1 MNMRQ
6 RFKGFKRSK
15 DGSMPFVAIA
25 AVLLIL
31 ASAYGVMISQS
42 KDIKDTADNIAFEL
56 GSLDSAER
64 DTEIFVERGLG
75 ELIFSISTDPEG
87 GSLDDRAETFRKRSD
102 AWMRSTFPSTD
113 KGITVSV
120 RDFDFVLEA
129 EALKMTSADV
139 FTDGFTPSYLK
150 ATGHYTAN
158 FVSGSGTMMR
168 TTEISTDGTCALPL
182 AAEQGSLFEIMVSE
196 EGSALS
202 QMMTHQLTALAQYR
216 VLNGYGALAEY
227 GSMGTSSI
235 LTTDDVKAAYD
246 SSVKVLCLL
255 VFRCAPDGLDT
266 ALEKA
271 DIADWFISKDGFI
284 EIDLS
289 AVYSQALISIMDDL
303 VLKWFDYLYGN
314 LYLSIADFYMD
325 NLNNCWDSLK
335 GFFSGKNEFSAAPYI
350 ERVMADNGLDISM
363 YRYLFSGKTA
373 SIRTQGIEST
383 IGGRSITIPSM
394 TLSPSYPSVDLM
406 SCREVSKFKS
416 DYREDTNEIRE
427 WLRNVINTAAVSVGT
442 SKALGTVRVPVD
454 PSDDESFMESVYKTV
469 DTALKNGNSEVDRI
483 MTSAIKEQ
491 KISDPFYSAIF
502 KAISENSGKIYG
514 TDSFRENIGSSVVS
528 GLTSYLENSGIGFDS
543 SDIAKTADIIL
554 NGNEVKEAVTQYESA
569 VNECLDGLRALAEVR
584 AGKSGT
590 LKDICTAI
598 FKTGVFA
605 VDIATD
611 VPTRIRTLC
620 SEAIENTDINAYS
633 GPIELP
639 GTDSFRLTG
648 SDGNTSVEKLSFS
661 SVSSP
666 KVYVKGPNDN
676 LSDCVHYTGFNDN
689 TGASYA
695 TAFSVRVEDRLDYTV
710 KSSGVLESAMGVSDS
725 VFKGSSEICMDLKI
739 IVASGWGLAGVKN
752 DAASNTL
759 LVDVWNTLIKL
770 LSPILEPLRK
780 VMSMISDALSILGS
794 ALIELSK
801 YVAKIIEKL
810 YQILMEPLEM
820 LRKFIEDKLDQFFNA
835 VLEKAV
841 DAVEWIVGIDMSKQT
856 VGFSFMGFTITFTT
870 KLATLASNTKTLLT
884 VAMSC
889 VIHKVHI
896 SGSVTIKQRGSGASK
911 ELFLTG
917 NAEID
922 GGSWKVSAEIDPLM
936 KSTNHLITMNGYVRG
951 VEFDIILP
959 DLVQYQHADFTL
971 SDIPALGLMLSNIP
985 LPIPGLK
992 ASIDAGIDLK
1002 YNIPFETGI
1011 LINEFELNPPGE
1023 DKDHEWVEILNA
1035 TKSRADLDGYTLRA
1049 SSDPKTKVYTIKG
1062 LSLAPGQREV
1072 IDLPGSF
1079 LNNTGSSLLS
1089 GGECVILR
1097 SPDGEEVDRTPAKK
1111 DSANDSRTWQRVAD
1125 GAMDWTLAEG
1135 TPGTSN
1141 CGGVFGGEMVK
1152 AQIIKILKDSAVKTM
1167 GKMKS
1172 LNSTDDLSKFFKVA
1186 IHDAMD
1192 TGIEMLAACLV
1203 EAAIFVSIDITD
1215 ATSTACAGVR
1225 LALFIDSGFIEEG
1238 LKYLVG
1244 EIESILLNI
1253 ENPYG
1258 LRPIEV
1264 LTDNLYLGVTVYMG
1278 LSAPKFLKNIES
1290 LPKVK
1295 LGIHISCNVSALCR
1309 LIGSDT
1315 GKWKVTAG
1323 VIIMDCPSQI
1333 LPSSMKADPR
1343 LDSDLWLLRA
1353 TFHAV

>member
-1 MNMRQ
+1 
-6 RFKGFKRSK
+6 
-15 DGSMPFVAIA
+15 MPFVAVA
-25 AVLLIL
+25 AVLLII

-42 KDIKDTADNIAFEL
+42 KDIKDTADNIVLEL
-56 GSLDSAER
+56 GSLDSAVK
-64 DTEIFVERGLG
+64 DTETFVERGLG

-87 GSLDDRAETFRKRSD
+87 GSLDDRAMTFKKRSGE
-102 AWMRSTFPSTD
+102 WMRSNFPATD
-113 KGITVSV
+113 KGISVSV
-120 RDFDFVLEA
+120 RDYDFVLEA
-129 EALKMTSADV
+129 EALKMTSADA
-139 FTDGFTPSYLK
+139 FTDGFMPSYLK

-158 FVSGSGTMMR
+158 FVSGSGTILR

-182 AAEQGSLFEIMVSE
+182 AAEQGSLFEIMVSDD
-196 EGSALS
+196 GSALS

-216 VLNGYGALAEY
+216 VLNGYGALGEY

-235 LTTDDVKAAYD
+235 ITAEDVKAAYD

-255 VFRCAPDGLDT
+255 VFRCAPDGLDKNM
-266 ALEKA
+266 ERI
-271 DIADWFISKDGFI
+271 DIADWLISKSGQI

-314 LYLSIADFYMD
+314 LLISGADLLLD
-325 NLNNCWDSLK
+325 SLKNAWDSLR

-350 ERVMADNGLDISM
+350 ERVMADNGLDINM
-363 YRYLFSGKTA
+363 YRHLFSGKTA
-373 SIRTQGIEST
+373 SIKIPGTEST
-383 IGGRSITIPSM
+383 IGGRNITIPSM
-394 TLSPSYPSVDLM
+394 TVSPSYPSVDLM
-406 SCREVSKFKS
+406 SCREISKFKS

-427 WLRNVINTAAVSVGT
+427 WLRNIINTAAVSIGT
-442 SKALGTVRVPVD
+442 SKALGTIRVPVN
-454 PSDDESFMESVYKTV
+454 PSDDEGFMESVYKAV
-469 DTALKNGNSEVDRI
+469 DTALKKGNSEVDRI
-483 MTSAIKEQ
+483 MYSAIKEQ
-491 KISDPFYSAIF
+491 SISDPFYSAIF
-502 KAISENSGKIYG
+502 KTISENSGKIYG
-514 TDSFRENIGSSVVS
+514 TDVFRENVRSSIVS
-528 GLTSYLENSGIGFDS
+528 GLTSYLEKTGIAFDGG
-543 SDIAKTADIIL
+543 DITRAADMIL
-554 NGNEVKEAVTQYESA
+554 NSSEVKEAVAQYENA
-569 VNECLDGLRALAEVR
+569 VDGCLNGLKALADVR
-584 AGKSGT
+584 AGKSGVF
-590 LKDICTAI
+590 KDICTTI
-598 FKTGVFA
+598 FKAGVFSVDVA
-605 VDIATD
+605 VD

-620 SEAIENTDINAYS
+620 SEAIENTNINAYS
-633 GPIELP
+633 GPIELS
-639 GTDSFRLTG
+639 GTDSFKLTG
-648 SDGNTSVEKLSFS
+648 SDGNTSIEKLSIS

-666 KVYVKGPNDN
+666 KIHVKGPNDN
-676 LSDCVHYTGFNDN
+676 LSDCVHYTGFNED

-695 TAFSVRVEDRLDYTV
+695 TAFSVRVEDRLEYTV
-710 KSSGVLESAMGVSDS
+710 KSSGVLESSMGVSDS

-752 DAASNTL
+752 YTASNTL

-780 VMSMISDALSILGS
+780 VMSMIMDALSILGS

-801 YVAKIIEKL
+801 YVATIIEKL
-810 YQILMEPLEM
+810 YRILMEPLEM
-820 LRKFIEDKLDQFFNA
+820 LCRFIEEKLDQFFNA

-841 DAVEWIVGIDMSKQT
+841 DAVQWIVGIDASKQT
-856 VGFSFMGFTITFTT
+856 VGFSFMGFTVTFTT
-870 KLATLASNTKTLLT
+870 KLSTLANNTKTLLT

-889 VIHKVHI
+889 VIHKINV
-896 SGSVTIKQRGSGASK
+896 SGSVTIKQKGSGANK
-911 ELFLTG
+911 EMILTG
-917 NAEID
+917 GAEID
-922 GGSWKVSAEIDPLM
+922 GGSWKVSADIDPLM
-936 KSTNHLITMNGYVRG
+936 KSTSHMITMNGHVRG
-951 VEFDIILP
+951 VAFDVILP

-971 SDIPALGLMLSNIP
+971 SDIPALGVMLSNIP

-1002 YNIPFETGI
+1002 YNIPFKTGI

-1023 DKDHEWVEILNA
+1023 DRDNEWVELLNA
-1035 TKSRADLDGYTLRA
+1035 TKSRVDLDGYTLHA
-1049 SSDPKTKVYTIKG
+1049 SSDPKTKAYTIRG
-1062 LSLAPGQREV
+1062 LSLAPGQKEV
-1072 IDLPGSF
+1072 IGLPGSF
-1079 LNNTGSSLLS
+1079 LNNSGSSLLS
-1089 GGECVILR
+1089 AGESVTLR
-1097 SPDGEEVDRTPAKK
+1097 SPTGEEVDKTPAKK
-1111 DSANDSRTWQRVAD
+1111 DSSNDSRTWQRVAD

-1141 CGGVFGGEMVK
+1141 CGGLFGGEMVK
-1152 AQIIKILKDSAVKTM
+1152 AQIIKIMKDSAVKTM

-1186 IHDAMD
+1186 IHDALD

-1225 LALFIDSGFIEEG
+1225 ISLFIDSGFIEEG

-1258 LRPIEV
+1258 LRPIEI

-1278 LSAPKFLKNIES
+1278 LTTPKFLKNIDS
-1290 LPKVK
+1290 FPKVK
-1295 LGIHISCNVSALCR
+1295 LGIHISCNMSALCR

-1323 VIIMDCPSQI
+1323 VIIMDCPAQL
-1333 LPSSMKADPR
+1333 LPSSQKADPM
-1343 LDSDLWLLRA
+1343 LETDLWLLRA
-1353 TFHAV
+1353 TFHAA